1 MRAAKRV
8 EYTKKLLEEIGLESE
23 RLEFFH
29 IAASEA
35 PLFAEKANEMTE
47 RAKKLGPNPCRINIR
62 QVSKKDKE

>member
-1 MRAAKRV
+1 MRAHKRV

-35 PLFAEKANEMTE
+35 PMFAEKVKEMTE
-47 RAKKLGPNPCRINIR
+47 RAKRLGPNPYRTKL
-62 QVSKKDKE
+62 QQESKKDKE